1 MSKQQQQQQQP
12 PVYRP
17 YDAEE
22 TEVSDEATSD
32 IDDTETDRPTSNRTG
47 GIMTNTNAL
56 ERAVAN
62 DRWRSHALQFVNG
75 GHRVPAASGPGRK
88 DNGLGMYN
96 TKLKFEEKRVISVLM
111 VDSLDRDQ
119 RAYPLPTQMRLKLP
133 RVYKN
138 VERIDIVQMKFLSG
152 LYTVSEARGTNELL
166 VSINNGTKT
175 KVIVPDGTYNAQQM
189 ATALV
194 AAFTAASIAN
204 ITVTYNQITG
214 RFTIACT
221 TTGATLELWFYNNA
235 KIGATT
241 DWGLGWILG
250 FGGPP
255 VNLTGAAS
263 YTASF
268 FPRLFTDYIYLR
280 LNETEHMNTIDHTSL
295 EDTAYAQESTGQ
307 VAHYFGKLLLAPFGC
322 YAQTFIESP
331 KIFKPV
337 LGRLERLN
345 FDWTDRHGQ
354 VLAGVDAAACD
365 WHMTLRITE
374 IHESPEP
381 TSSLAIG
388 SDGDSDSD

>member
-1 MSKQQQQQQQP
+1 M
-12 PVYRP
+12 YRP

-22 TEVSDEATSD
+22 TDVSDEETSD
-32 IDDTETDRPTSNRTG
+32 IDESEQPTSVRTG
-47 GIMTNTNAL
+47 GILTNTNAL
-56 ERAVAN
+56 ERAAAM
-62 DRWRSHALQFVNG
+62 DRWRSLHSVG
-75 GHRVPAASGPGRK
+75 GTHRVPAATGPGRN

-96 TKLKFEEKRVISVLM
+96 TKLKFEEKRVTSVLM

-138 VERIDIVQMKFLSG
+138 VERIDIVQVKLLSG
-152 LYTVSEARGTNELL
+152 LYTVSTDRG
-166 VSINNGTKT
+166 NNTIITSVGNIT
-175 KVIVPDGTYNAQQM
+175 VPDGTYTMQQ
-189 ATALV
+189 LIDSV
-194 AAFTAASIAN
+194 AMPTDM
-204 ITVTYNQITG
+204 TMTYSCTTG
-214 RFTIACT
+214 RITIAY
-221 TTGATLELWFYNNA
+221 TGTFSLLFENNA
-235 KIGATT
+235 RAGAVTE
-241 DWGLGWILG
+241 WGLGWILG

-255 VNLTGAAS
+255 MDLTGKTS
-263 YTASF
+263 YISNF

-295 EDTAYAQESTGQ
+295 ENTAYAQESTGQ

-331 KIFKPV
+331 KVFKPV

-345 FDWTDRHGQ
+345 FEWVDRHGQ
-354 VLAGVDAAACD
+354 VLAGPDAATCD
-365 WHMTLRITE
+365 WHMTLRIIE

-388 SDGDSDSD
+388 HPDSSDSD